1 MINID
6 NYLRL
11 NLTDMVLILISTLL
25 ICVFAKHFF
34 WDKVLGYFDR
44 REKLIATELATA
56 KKSQEEGDAYKE
68 QYASQLKGIK
78 DEARQ
83 LIEAA
88 QLTAKAE
95 KVNIVNKAK
104 EEANQTV
111 AKAHRDIEREKFLVQ
126 SEIKKE
132 ITEVAFLAASKIV
145 GKELKEAEHKKYVD
159 DFIEHAGE
167 DSWEA

>member
-11 NLTDMVLILISTLL
+11 NLTDMVLVLISTLL
-25 ICVFAKHFF
+25 ICAFAKHFF
-34 WDKVLGYFDR
+34 WEKVLGYFDR
-44 REKLIATELATA
+44 REKLIAEELANA
-56 KKSQEEGDAYKE
+56 KKLQEDGDAYKE
-68 QYASQLKGIK
+68 RYAQQFKGIK

-83 LIEAA
+83 LIDAA
-88 QLTAKAE
+88 KVSAKEERAE
-95 KVNIVNKAK
+95 IVGKAK
-104 EEANQTV
+104 EEASQTLE
-111 AKAHRDIEREKFLVQ
+111 KALRDIEREKVQ
-126 SEIKKE
+126 VKNEIKKE

-145 GKELKEAEHKKYVD
+145 GKELSEVEHKQYVD